1 MRTERP
7 SEQKNI
13 KDTAP
18 ARIKKK
24 KIGPVILVRTERPG
38 EHLNTKDLKD
48 TVDR

>member
-18 ARIKKK
+18 ARIK